1 MNKYEFLVLFWVG
14 IPLWLI
20 AITFVMLL
28 IRIKESMC
36 F

>member
-1 MNKYEFLVLFWVG
+1 MNKYEFLVFFWVG

-20 AITFVMLL
+20 AITFIMLL
-28 IRIKESMC
+28 LRIKESMC